1 MLMAMPRRQV
11 QAMAAETQQKLLG
24 GIVVALW
31 AFSPNL
37 YALCVHGTADLLLAH
52 GYTME
57 EWIQER
63 RGS

>member
-1 MLMAMPRRQV
+1 
-11 QAMAAETQQKLLG
+11 MAAETQQKLLG